1 MATTIARVQE
11 ILNAA
16 VAAWE
21 QKHHRDADLSVHD
34 VNFGWASHDQ
44 LLAAVAFN
52 HSLLAPEF
60 IGNGNAE
67 KTNLII
73 ALRTGV
79 PGFPRMPKG
88 GPYVSDS
95 EISEIANW
103 IDGGALP

>member
-1 MATTIARVQE
+1 MATTFARVQQ

-21 QKHHRDADLSVHD
+21 QKHQRDADLTVHD
-34 VNFGWASHDQ
+34 VNFGWVSHDQ

-52 HSLLAPEF
+52 HPLMQPQL
-60 IGNGNAE
+60 IGNGSAE
-67 KTNLII
+67 RTNLII
-73 ALRTGV
+73 ALRVGI

-95 EISEIANW
+95 EISEIADW

>member
-1 MATTIARVQE
+1 MTTTFARVQD

-16 VAAWE
+16 IAAWQ
-21 QKHHRDADLSVHD
+21 QKHHRDADLSIHD
-34 VNFGWASHDQ
+34 LKFGWASHDQ
-44 LLAAVAFN
+44 LLASVAFD
-52 HSLLAPEF
+52 HALLPPGL

-73 ALRTGV
+73 ALKTGV

-88 GPYVSDS
+88 GPYLSDP
-95 EISEIANW
+95 EISEIADW